1 MHGPSRDW
9 LKIIK
14 TSQARN
20 KINAWFKKENR
31 AENIVKGKESLER
44 EIKREGLPGELLGED
59 YLSYLIKRY
68 GYGNIDDLYA
78 NIGYGGIQLVNII
91 SKLKDEYKKKNEKK
105 NAQQLLA
112 VTAPVPAKKGYDTG
126 ASEGVIVK
134 GVDNCLV
141 RFSKCCNPVPG
152 DKIIGY
158 ITRGRGVS
166 VHRQDCTNVAALI
179 SDPDEKARLIDV
191 SWANDKE
198 SSYDA
203 NLKLVCNDRNGLVV
217 EAVNII
223 NDLKL
228 PLKAVNGRAAKGNV
242 CLIDVS
248 VSINN
253 TTDLDKLIN
262 KLRKI
267 PDVIEVTRT

>member
-1 MHGPSRDW
+1 M
-9 LKIIK
+9 
-14 TSQARN
+14 
-20 KINAWFKKENR
+20 
-31 AENIVKGKESLER
+31 
-44 EIKREGLPGELLGED
+44 
-59 YLSYLIKRY
+59 
-68 GYGNIDDLYA
+68 
-78 NIGYGGIQLVNII
+78 
-91 SKLKDEYKKKNEKK
+91 
-105 NAQQLLA
+105 
-112 VTAPVPAKKGYDTG
+112 PAKKGYDTG